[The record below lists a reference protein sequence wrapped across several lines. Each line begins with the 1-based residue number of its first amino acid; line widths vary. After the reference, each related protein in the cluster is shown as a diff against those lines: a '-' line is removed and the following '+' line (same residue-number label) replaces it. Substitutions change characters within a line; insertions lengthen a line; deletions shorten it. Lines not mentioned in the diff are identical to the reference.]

1 LPNRGRLASRGRVF
15 AALGLM
21 GEIAGHVV
29 AWPSQNRLSGLLITV
44 APALARFWFMRLQA
58 AKT

>member
-1 LPNRGRLASRGRVF
+1 
-15 AALGLM
+15 M